1 MSKCGPVKQRRSRRR
16 RIAVVT
22 GSRAEY
28 GLLRSTIEAI
38 AGHPKL
44 ELQLIVTGM
53 HLLKKFGRTV
63 GHIEKDG
70 WRIDAR
76 IPMQRGTD
84 CPLDQAEGL
93 SRGIRGMAAFVE
105 QARSEV
111 VLVLGDHI
119 EAMAGALAATATGRF
134 VAHVH
139 GGDVAPG
146 DIDDQLR
153 HSLTKLAHIHLAATK
168 DAARRI
174 IRMGEA
180 ANHVHVVGAPGL
192 DDLFATVGALRTTGC
207 REGALIVQHA
217 SGRSPAVEGR
227 AMSSILRAVAEA
239 DLEALVIY
247 PNSDR
252 GHSGVVDAIDQH
264 IGRAQNGCRVK
275 AVKSLSRDEYLE
287 SLCRAKVLVGN
298 SSSGVI
304 EAPVIG
310 TASVNVGSRQAGRLR
325 AGSSVI
331 DSNETLSDIRRV
343 LARALRKRPRR
354 LADTPYGDGQAG
366 IRIAEVLAGTPLSEA
381 FRRKKN
387 TF

>member
-1 MSKCGPVKQRRSRRR
+1 
-16 RIAVVT
+16 
-22 GSRAEY
+22 
-28 GLLRSTIEAI
+28 
-38 AGHPKL
+38 
-44 ELQLIVTGM
+44 
-53 HLLKKFGRTV
+53 
-63 GHIEKDG
+63 
-70 WRIDAR
+70 
-76 IPMQRGTD
+76 
-84 CPLDQAEGL
+84 
-93 SRGIRGMAAFVE
+93 
-105 QARSEV
+105 
-111 VLVLGDHI
+111 
-119 EAMAGALAATATGRF
+119 
-134 VAHVH
+134 
-139 GGDVAPG
+139 
-146 DIDDQLR
+146 
-153 HSLTKLAHIHLAATK
+153 
-168 DAARRI
+168 
-174 IRMGEA
+174 
-180 ANHVHVVGAPGL
+180 
-192 DDLFATVGALRTTGC
+192 
-207 REGALIVQHA
+207 
-217 SGRSPAVEGR
+217 
-227 AMSSILRAVAEA
+227 MSSILRAVAEA

-252 GHSGVVDAIDQH
+252 GHSGVIDAIDQH